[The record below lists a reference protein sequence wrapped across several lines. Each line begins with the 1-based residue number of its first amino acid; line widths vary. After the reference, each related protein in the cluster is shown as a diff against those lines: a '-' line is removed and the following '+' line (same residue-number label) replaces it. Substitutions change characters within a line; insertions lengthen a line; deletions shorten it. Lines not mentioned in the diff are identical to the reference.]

1 MKQNN
6 KAMNKVYVQNPLIV
20 LRKESDDWAVL
31 YNPDDG
37 NALGINPTGI
47 DIWEKINGS
56 NSIKDIIKEI
66 KQEYE
71 GVSPD
76 IVNEIESFMDKLS
89 SNDFIILKQ

>member
-6 KAMNKVYVQNPLIV
+6 KAMNKVYVQNHLIV

-31 YNPDDG
+31 YNPGDG
-37 NALGINPTGI
+37 KALGINPTGI

-71 GVSPD
+71 GPPPD
-76 IVNEIESFMDKLS
+76 IVNEIKSFMDKLS